1 LQYLS
6 TKTVAHHILISKPS
20 KSAEKR
26 EAIAL
31 QALGEQLVKLSN
43 KELNSIHLDKRL
55 HQAVVDAKSIGARG
69 ALKRQKQL
77 IGKLM
82 RKIDPIPIRAAI
94 DRINKN
100 EQREKIIF
108 KKTEYWRNRIL
119 IGNTTALEEFFAYV
133 GHDNERLTIM
143 VNSSRNATN
152 TAEKT
157 KAKRSIF
164 REIYNE
170 IDLKVQKD
178 SSTV

>member
-6 TKTVAHHILISKPS
+6 TRTVAHHILISKPS

-31 QALGEQLVKLSN
+31 QALGEQLVNLSN

-55 HQAVVDAKSIGARG
+55 LQAVVDAKSIRARG

-94 DRINKN
+94 DRFNKN
-100 EQREKIIF
+100 GQREKIIF

-119 IGNTTALEEFFAYV
+119 LGDTTVLEEFFAYV
-133 GHDNERLTIM
+133 GHDNERLTVM
-143 VNSSRNATN
+143 VNSSRNMTN

>member
-1 LQYLS
+1 M
-6 TKTVAHHILISKPS
+6 SKPS

-31 QALGEQLVKLSN
+31 QALGEQLINLSN

-55 HQAVVDAKSIGARG
+55 RQAVVDAKSIRARG

-82 RKIDPIPIRAAI
+82 REIDPIPIRTAI
-94 DRINKN
+94 DHFNKN

-108 KKTEYWRNRIL
+108 KKTEYWRNRIV
-119 IGNTTALEEFFAYV
+119 IGDTLALKEFFAYV
-133 GHDNERLTIM
+133 GYKNERLAIM
-143 VNSSRNATN
+143 VNSYRNAIN
-152 TAEKT
+152 ASEKT

-178 SSTV
+178 ISTV